1 MVHWKII
8 LMNLLTFSSW
18 LLLNTVLYIRML
30 FPLIININLVNLF
43 SFLFI
48 IFGKK
53 KPDKK
58 QVKCSMQDITK
69 AQTNFDIYMIM
80 CFI

>member
-1 MVHWKII
+1 
-8 LMNLLTFSSW
+8 
-18 LLLNTVLYIRML
+18 ML
-30 FPLIININLVNLF
+30 FLLIININLVNLF

-53 KPDKK
+53 KLDKK